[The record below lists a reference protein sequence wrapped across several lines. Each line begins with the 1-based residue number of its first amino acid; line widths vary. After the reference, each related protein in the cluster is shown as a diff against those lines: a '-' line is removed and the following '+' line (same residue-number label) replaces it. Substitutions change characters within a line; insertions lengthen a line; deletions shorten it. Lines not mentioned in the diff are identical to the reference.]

1 MGGLTDIDLMGSA
14 CPPHH
19 KMVGDGPGQW
29 QTIMITEGPDKGRVG
44 WIPPVSVDPER
55 KPRVN
60 RAQHVN
66 ETFAAAWEK
75 VLADRQALLDEKSA
89 EPDNSTH

>member
-1 MGGLTDIDLMGSA
+1 
-14 CPPHH
+14 
-19 KMVGDGPGQW
+19 MVPDQW
-29 QTIMITEGPDKGRVG
+29 QTIMITEGPDAGRVG

-66 ETFAAAWEK
+66 ETLAAAWEK
-75 VLADRQALLDEKSA
+75 VLADRLAVLREKLA
-89 EPDNSTH
+89 ELTDRQPDIQTEPEPDSPHQDA

>member
-1 MGGLTDIDLMGSA
+1 
-14 CPPHH
+14 
-19 KMVGDGPGQW
+19 
-29 QTIMITEGPDKGRVG
+29 MITEGPDAGRVG

-66 ETFAAAWEK
+66 ETLAAAWEK
-75 VLADRQALLDEKSA
+75 VLADRQDSLAQHRQELNRHHGNGNDAPEPEPGPDV
-89 EPDNSTH
+89 EPDSVNPDRIE